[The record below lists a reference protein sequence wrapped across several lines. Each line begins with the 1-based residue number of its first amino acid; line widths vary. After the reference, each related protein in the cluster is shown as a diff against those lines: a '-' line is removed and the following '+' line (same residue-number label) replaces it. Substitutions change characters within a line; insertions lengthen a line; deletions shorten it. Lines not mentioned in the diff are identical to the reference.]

1 MYYSKLHCLCTQ
13 GLFVQF
19 FFSLLNCC
27 LNLTLKTEITAV
39 QVEGVANKTTI
50 IYACFSAFMQPC
62 AFFRNFGLLVYFSP
76 SSLWLWVLEQENR
89 EGGRSH
95 SGLCSCLAG
104 LVCWAEGTRSTES
117 KGNVAFS
124 CSIKTETQGCPKQVG
139 EDPGTF

>member
-13 GLFVQF
+13 GLFVC

-39 QVEGVANKTTI
+39 QVEGVANKTAI

-62 AFFRNFGLLVYFSP
+62 AFFRNFGSLVYFSP
-76 SSLWLWVLEQENR
+76 SSLRLWLLQQENR
-89 EGGRSH
+89 EGGKSH

-117 KGNVAFS
+117 RGNV
-124 CSIKTETQGCPKQVG
+124 KTETQGCPKPVG